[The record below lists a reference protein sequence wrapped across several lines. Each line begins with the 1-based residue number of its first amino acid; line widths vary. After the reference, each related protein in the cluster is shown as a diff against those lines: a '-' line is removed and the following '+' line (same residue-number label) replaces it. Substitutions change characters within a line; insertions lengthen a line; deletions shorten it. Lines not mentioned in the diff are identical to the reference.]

1 MKWKMALNIR
11 KMLASL
17 SVAVLGIGLLV
28 VAVVVATKAVTIDV
42 AWNKKIA
49 PEETAVAARELGPN
63 DRTDA
68 VHEVEK
74 EYMEEAVGT
83 LKAASRTEISARVLA
98 PIERITVRAGQRV
111 RQRDELIVL
120 DRRAVETQK
129 SQVQASLVAAQASVQ
144 QAEANFKRDSQLLTS
159 RTISQEQFDQSKA
172 NVEVA
177 RAQLNHAQQALAESE
192 VMLSYTTIL
201 APRSGIIV
209 DRLAE
214 EGDMAQPGVP
224 LLVLYDPTSLR
235 LEVPVMENLALKLR
249 VGDELSVRI
258 DALNRTVTAKVDEIV
273 PQAEAASRSFLVKV
287 AMPKEEGLFEGMFG
301 RLLIPA
307 GKRRHLCLATAAID
321 KIGQLELVDV
331 VEPDK
336 TLQRRFVKTGR
347 LGMPGRVEVLS
358 GLAVG
363 ERVRLREVVSGQ

>member
-49 PEETAVAARELGPN
+49 PEETVVAARELGPN

-111 RQRDELIVL
+111 RQGEELIVL

-258 DALNRTVTAKVDEIV
+258 DALNRTVTARVDEIV

-358 GLAVG
+358 GLAAG
-363 ERVRLREVVSGQ
+363 ERVRLREVVSGR

>member
-42 AWNKKIA
+42 AWNTKIA
-49 PEETAVAARELGPN
+49 PEETVVAARELGPN
-63 DRTDA
+63 DRTDV
-68 VHEVEK
+68 VHQVEK

-111 RQRDELIVL
+111 RQGEELIVL

-358 GLAVG
+358 GLAAG
-363 ERVRLREVVSGQ
+363 ERVRLREVVGGQ